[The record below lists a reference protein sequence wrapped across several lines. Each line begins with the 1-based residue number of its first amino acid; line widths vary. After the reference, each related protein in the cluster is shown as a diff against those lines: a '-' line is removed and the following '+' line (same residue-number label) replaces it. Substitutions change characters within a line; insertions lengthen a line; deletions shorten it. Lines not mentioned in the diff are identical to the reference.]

1 MKTTHRAYGTPDGPA
16 IAPDHHPLGG
26 FEERL
31 LTELKFVIAEQ
42 AAGTAA
48 EEPKARARTR
58 VALPRRRWTIVAVSG
73 AIAAAAAAASVITLT
88 QGRAPGGLVSTEEQ
102 PLGSL
107 APQSA
112 RPFLLAM
119 ASRASHIQAGTGRY
133 WCTETIDGSL
143 VPIGPDGRELI
154 PPGQG
159 AQPSPVSDYRYS
171 LFRRYRVTDCETPR
185 SREAGSFYQYL
196 GARPATSAD
205 VAAWRRAWLFQS
217 LAGVVRTSDH
227 LQPRWFLRRA
237 GRRGGRPPWGSD
249 QSLPADPAKLKAAL
263 LTGLAGPSDLGVKR
277 IERQAGLSYRQFQDE
292 NLFWNM
298 VSLLEEPISP
308 AVRATAFRV
317 FAEIPGARTKPAMR
331 DPRGRLG
338 TAVWW
343 GRLDGQQTGFI
354 IIDPA
359 TTMLLAEEGFA
370 GKPAWVYKPGTL
382 TQYHLWLGA
391 GWTSHL
397 P

>member
-1 MKTTHRAYGTPDGPA
+1 MKTTHRASGTPDGPA
-16 IAPDHHPLGG
+16 IAPEHHPLGG

-31 LTELKFVIAEQ
+31 LTELKFVVAEQ

-48 EEPKARARTR
+48 EGPEARARTR

-73 AIAAAAAAASVITLT
+73 AIAAAAAVASVITLAP
-88 QGRAPGGLVSTEEQ
+88 GRAPGGLVSTEEQ

-107 APQSA
+107 TSQSA

-119 ASRASHIQAGTGRY
+119 ASRASRIQAGRGRF
-133 WCTETIDGSL
+133 WCAETIDGSL

-171 LFRRYRVTDCETPR
+171 LFSRYRMTDCETPR

-205 VAAWRRAWLFQS
+205 VAAWRRAGSPSHWQAWYARQTISSHRGSF
-217 LAGVVRTSDH
+217 G
-227 LQPRWFLRRA
+227 PA

-317 FAEIPGARTKPAMR
+317 FAEIPGARTKPGMR